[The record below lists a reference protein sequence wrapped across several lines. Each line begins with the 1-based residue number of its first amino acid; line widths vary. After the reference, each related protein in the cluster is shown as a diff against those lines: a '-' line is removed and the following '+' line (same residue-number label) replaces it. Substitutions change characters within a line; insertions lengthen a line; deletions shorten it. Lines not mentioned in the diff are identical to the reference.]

1 HEESGVPL
9 GSIIPWARNSQDCR
23 ASIIASAAHH
33 RIGPANLTSVPVQR
47 PKESEGAVV
56 SLNFK
61 SDRRA
66 HDEAARGKRS
76 RRDRPRTEAGPT
88 ESNCSGDTKAP
99 LIRAS
104 AVLSNV
110 PCHVECSSPGS
121 REGAIQD
128 VGDIRYLD
136 GGDVSLVAV
145 TTGAADV
152 MRPAES
158 AVAPVEGVVAD
169 SACESNDLS
178 GNRAGSQGHN
188 AACQGAS

>member
-1 HEESGVPL
+1 
-9 GSIIPWARNSQDCR
+9 
-23 ASIIASAAHH
+23 
-33 RIGPANLTSVPVQR
+33 
-47 PKESEGAVV
+47 
-56 SLNFK
+56 
-61 SDRRA
+61 

-88 ESNCSGDTKAP
+88 ESNCSGDTKAT

-110 PCHVECSSPGS
+110 PCHVECCSPGS

-136 GGDVSLVAV
+136 AGDVSLVAV
-145 TTGAADV
+145 GATTVDGI
-152 MRPAES
+152 RPGES
-158 AVAPVEGVVAD
+158 AVGPVEGVVAD

-178 GNRAGSQGHN
+178 GNRGGSQGHV
-188 AACQGAS
+188 AARQGAS